1 MAGTVSSATSSLA
14 SELLLN
20 KIMNGTAQTS
30 TGASITAAGRAVSQ
44 RLSQEAYDLRTAV
57 KNMEYGVGYAQ
68 AAQGEASNLRDQLIK
83 MRKELNDVYNN
94 QAAKKCDFINAAG
107 KGMQLFSQFA
117 TALAGAKY
125 NNNSM
130 FFAAAN
136 PTLKLNAGN
145 KLEFTLAT
153 ADKTLMSGAIR
164 SKLAPATLVNRTKAD
179 EAMVEIDKAIS
190 YLQKVEN
197 RYSGD
202 VTAMKNRQLVL
213 EDQASNL
220 DNTAAAQS
228 TIDLNGAGNLLNA
241 MLGNSTI

>member
-44 RLSQEAYDLRTAV
+44 RLSTEAYDLRTAV
-57 KNMEYGVGYAQ
+57 KNMDYGMGYAQ
-68 AAQGEASNLRDQLIK
+68 AAQGEVSSLRDQLIK

-94 QAAKKCDFINAAG
+94 QAAKSDDFRNAQG
-107 KGMQLFSQFA
+107 KGMQLFAQFSA
-117 TALAGAKY
+117 AVSGAMYNGVCLFHAGAGE
-125 NNNSM
+125 
-130 FFAAAN
+130 
-136 PTLKLNAGN
+136 TLNAGN
-145 KLEFTLAT
+145 KLQFTLAT
-153 ADKTLMSGAIR
+153 ANSATMKEGIQTA
-164 SKLAPATLVNRTKAD
+164 LAAVTNRVKACQ
-179 EAMVEIDKAIS
+179 AMDTINKAIT
-190 YLQKVEN
+190 YMQKVEN
-197 RYSGD
+197 RFSGD
-202 VTAMKNRQLVL
+202 VTALQNRQLIL

-228 TIDLNGAGNLLNA
+228 TMDLNGAGNLLNA